1 MDVYSSLIV
10 GGWGWERYCPLL
22 GKDKLFGRNSVHY
35 FGKGKLSFLREIL
48 STTWER

>member
-1 MDVYSSLIV
+1 MDVYSSLSV

-35 FGKGKLSFLREIL
+35 FGKLCFLREIL
-48 STTWER
+48 STTLER